1 MRESCLDCTIKH
13 LGEAAIFD
21 IEVQMG
27 YPDYYVYVIGSLS
40 HASQEIYTENRELAM
55 VIREHRL
62 NWANGC
68 NTYNIPYE
76 ALTKYIMS
84 RKELGKWAA
93 MPEECIAG
101 LAVNPDTGDPM
112 ISGDTR

>member
-27 YPDYYVYVIGSLS
+27 YPDFYVYVIGSLS
-40 HASQEIYTENRELAM
+40 HAAQEIYAENRDLAM
-55 VIREHRL
+55 IIREHRL
-62 NWANGC
+62 NWENDC
-68 NTYNIPYE
+68 HTYNIPYE
-76 ALTKYIMS
+76 ALTKYILS
-84 RKELGKWAA
+84 RRELQKWAA
-93 MPEECIAG
+93 IPEECFAG
-101 LAVNPDTGDPM
+101 LTKDSDTGNPL